1 MANNC
6 STVVPGQPL
15 NFWQKAGLKLDATLY
30 GGRDVILAIDLTDS
44 VGLNDEGRIRLGQ
57 IIKDTLRSGDRVY
70 IVPFANKVNPL
81 SPKLD
86 SLSSLFA
93 VEYKGKSED
102 IQKILQT
109 VPLQSSATLRQT
121 DIQNAELF
129 VYRGLAQINQC
140 RLTENQ
146 AVKPQSIVWLTDA
159 PLFTEAGINSDRWK
173 ETPADSPFRLKDSS
187 ESKQRQGWLQALPYK
202 ARTQEI
208 RTQNNKPYQLTV
220 VDLPA
225 TVQEFCTPAP
235 GGKETCLVTPYLV
248 KQLWFPILLLTLI
261 ILGGAFWV
269 KYLISI
275 NKKWKLKITFE
286 SDDSREEQICYL
298 KNREQIS
305 IGDDSINSIYCPGLE
320 ARAYLKRERN
330 KVYLQPTNIK

>member
-1 MANNC
+1 LANNC

-121 DIQNAELF
+121 DLCTGQKIDSELAKQ
-129 VYRGLAQINQC
+129 YR
-140 RLTENQ
+140 
-146 AVKPQSIVWLTDA
+146 
-159 PLFTEAGINSDRWK
+159 
-173 ETPADSPFRLKDSS
+173 
-187 ESKQRQGWLQALPYK
+187 
-202 ARTQEI
+202 
-208 RTQNNKPYQLTV
+208 
-220 VDLPA
+220 
-225 TVQEFCTPAP
+225 
-235 GGKETCLVTPYLV
+235 
-248 KQLWFPILLLTLI
+248 
-261 ILGGAFWV
+261 
-269 KYLISI
+269 
-275 NKKWKLKITFE
+275 
-286 SDDSREEQICYL
+286 
-298 KNREQIS
+298 
-305 IGDDSINSIYCPGLE
+305 
-320 ARAYLKRERN
+320 KR
-330 KVYLQPTNIK
+330 VS